1 MIPSPLSLTTAVL
14 VTSIDGTCELSV
26 SVTVGSLSVLPSVSS
41 PSSEI
46 SNTSLT
52 SPGLL
57 ATAET
62 VFDTPPVS
70 KACWLM
76 T

>member
-1 MIPSPLSLTTAVL
+1 MFPSPLSATVAVL
-14 VTSIDGTCELSV
+14 VTSIDGTCGLSV

-46 SNTSLT
+46 SNISLT
-52 SPGLL
+52 RPGLL

-62 VFDTPPVS
+62 VLDTPPVS
-70 KACWLM
+70 KAC
-76 T
+76 

>member
-1 MIPSPLSLTTAVL
+1 MFPSPLSVTVAIL
-14 VTSIDGTCELSV
+14 VASIDGTFGLSV
-26 SVTVGSLSVLPSVSS
+26 RVTVGSLSVLPSESS

-52 SPGLL
+52 RPGLL

-62 VFDTPPVS
+62 VLDTPPVS
-70 KACWLM
+70 RAC
-76 T
+76 